1 MLSASL
7 LLALAPLTPAGPEAP
22 DPAQLLEVVAA
33 LEAGAPALAALT
45 PAHAEEVVSILAERR
60 VQAGEGRI
68 LFLSGEQDEALLA
81 WLAGLPPGELRRVLE
96 ALALEGAFLDRE
108 VGVRALER
116 AGAGSDLSLLVRL
129 ARPETPL
136 EARRAPRRCEAAVDA
151 MVRREPPLLIDLREA
166 FQEAHPAL
174 QPSILRAAPAC
185 PEGLTAFASL
195 LGLRPEADVL
205 VLTAI
210 ERAAKRAPEAPDRR
224 LTGEVLRL
232 ASTSDVAASVA
243 AIGALEALDD
253 AESVPLLVGLL
264 DHPNGGV
271 RQRAERALV
280 ALTGQH
286 LASPEEW
293 DAWCQGEEEWWCA
306 RGADCL
312 TRLGI
317 ARDAEVVALLREL
330 GRHRL
335 YRHAIAPAI
344 VGELEVRGADV
355 AAYGAA
361 VLGNLGSRTAVPALS
376 RLALEQEDPTAS
388 RALSAALARLGVA
401 DPLAEVINERESR

>member
-7 LLALAPLTPAGPEAP
+7 LLALAPLAAAGPEAP

-33 LEAGAPALAALT
+33 LEAGTPALAALS

-60 VQAGEGRI
+60 VSAGEGRI

-96 ALALEGAFLDRE
+96 A
-108 VGVRALER
+108 
-116 AGAGSDLSLLVRL
+116 
-129 ARPETPL
+129 
-136 EARRAPRRCEAAVDA
+136 RRAPRRCEAAVDA
-151 MVRREPPLLIDLREA
+151 MVRREAPLLADLREA
-166 FQEAHPAL
+166 FEEAHPAL
-174 QPSILRAAPAC
+174 QTYILRAAPAC

-205 VLTAI
+205 VLTAL
-210 ERAAKRAPEAPDRR
+210 ERAAKRAPEAPDGR

-232 ASTSDVAASVA
+232 ASCSDVAASVA

-286 LASPEEW
+286 LDSPEAW
-293 DAWCQGEEEWWCA
+293 DAWCLDEENWWCA
-306 RGADCL
+306 RGSDCL
-312 TRLGI
+312 GRLGI

-361 VLGNLGSRTAVPALS
+361 VLGNLGSRTAVPGLS

-401 DPLAEVINERESR
+401 DPLAEVIKEQESR